1 MPQFAIHT
9 FPSQLFWLAISLI
22 FLLIN
27 FYFFII
33 PRYKLNQDL
42 RKKALLQVHESIEKL
57 ENELRIL
64 HHKSEETW
72 QEAEKKAKEMFN
84 TARHTLDQE
93 DHALRMSMLKEERE
107 RLQYHLN
114 TYDLESKNTHE
125 NIQKNIPKLKSL
137 MTKYLQGVVK

>member
-9 FPSQLFWLAISLI
+9 FPSQLFWLAISLT
-22 FLLIN
+22 FLLVN

-33 PRYKLNQDL
+33 PRYKLNQNL
-42 RKKALLQVHESIEKL
+42 RKGALLHIHESIEKL
-57 ENELRIL
+57 ENEMRIL
-64 HHKSEETW
+64 HNKSEETW

-114 TYDLESKNTHE
+114 TYDFQSTHAQE

-137 MTKYLQGVVK
+137 MTKYLQDVVK